1 MRAASLATAFAV
13 VLSAFAGGA
22 AFAKAPKPAEMPTVE
37 DVYQKAKSDL
47 DAQKAGAGAKHDPL
61 KDAIDGYRDG
71 KLQLTDFALLVACI
85 KDPKE
90 APDHRNDA
98 ASALI
103 ERFGKV
109 DPNNPEVRATR
120 RTIALAVLD
129 LMKVDKDKDE
139 IGLGAI
145 ERILYAQSWYRQKM
159 FELKFHATDKQSARV
174 TAWTKMKKYLDK
186 GEN

>member
-1 MRAASLATAFAV
+1 MRTSSFAAAAFAAV
-13 VLSAFAGGA
+13 VLMGGA
-22 AFAKAPKPAEMPTVE
+22 AFAKAPKPADMPTVDE
-37 DVYQKAKSDL
+37 IYQQAKS
-47 DAQKAGAGAKHDPL
+47 AIAAPGSAAKHDPL

-71 KLQLTDFALLVACI
+71 KTQLTDFATLVACI

-98 ASALI
+98 ANALI

-109 DPNNPEVRATR
+109 DLNSPEVRATR
-120 RTIALAVLD
+120 RTIASALLD

-139 IGLGAI
+139 IGLGVI
-145 ERILYAQSWYRQKM
+145 ERLLYAQTWYRQKM
-159 FELKFHATDKQSARV
+159 YELNFHAANKQGARV
-174 TAWTKMKKYLDK
+174 IAYQKMKKYLDK